1 LAILLQ
7 PIAAPAQTAA
17 WTAHFALLLTSWL
30 MSPLAIVI
38 ILSVV
43 IGLLMIVLFGY
54 TSDQKAIGI
63 AKDQLKAHL
72 LAVRLYRDQLH
83 VVMGSYGKVLRGTG
97 RYLKLAFK
105 PLLYVI
111 IPITLMIVWLDRSL
125 GLTAIQTNTPF
136 LLTARVNNPQALDSV
151 SIDLPPQITASAPP
165 VHVAADNEVVW
176 RLVASQQG
184 AYEVKI
190 SAGGQSAVKT
200 VRVSS
205 ELAQLSPERWRDH
218 FWERMFSSGESALPS
233 DSAVESISVN
243 YPERNIPLG
252 IAGYE
257 MNWIWLFFILSM
269 IAGFIFKELLGIEV

>member
-1 LAILLQ
+1 MAILLQ
-7 PIAAPAQTAA
+7 LSTMAA
-17 WTAHFALLLTSWL
+17 WTPSGLAFLMASWLTSPL
-30 MSPLAIVI
+30 MIVVV
-38 ILSVV
+38 LSVV

-151 SIDLPPQITASAPP
+151 SIDLPPEITASAPP

-200 VRVSS
+200 VRVSP
-205 ELAQLSPERWRDH
+205 ELAQVSPERLRDH
-218 FWERMFSSGESALPS
+218 FRERMFSSGESALPN

>member
-1 LAILLQ
+1 
-7 PIAAPAQTAA
+7 
-17 WTAHFALLLTSWL
+17 
-30 MSPLAIVI
+30 MIVVV
-38 ILSVV
+38 LSIV

-54 TSDQKAIGI
+54 TSDQKAIGV

-83 VVMGSYGKVLRGTG
+83 VVMGSYGKVLRGTV

-125 GLTAIQTNTPF
+125 GLTGIQANTPF
-136 LLTARVNNPQALDSV
+136 LVTARVDSPQALDGIA
-151 SIDLPPQITASAPP
+151 IDLPPEITASAPP
-165 VHVAADNEVVW
+165 VHIAADNEVVW
-176 RLVASQQG
+176 RLVASQEG
-184 AYEVKI
+184 AYDVRI
-190 SAGGQSAVKT
+190 RTDAGGDPVTKT
-200 VRVSS
+200 VRVTSQ
-205 ELAQLSPERWRDH
+205 LAQLSPERWRDH
-218 FWERMFSSGESALPS
+218 FWQRFFSSGESALPAN
-233 DSAVESISVN
+233 SAVETITVD